1 MVLRVFRHHCEPSLR
16 NSPGAQDRNK
26 RERRALPPTLIE
38 QENSMNRKM
47 ILVGL
52 AAASLAAS
60 AAPASAQGF
69 SVGVGSGDY
78 GYGGWYGDY
87 GYYRPGVSIG
97 FGTPAYDDWRYGSYA
112 AAPCTC
118 ATPYRSAR
126 VAPGYRS
133 YAYGEYPS
141 DYDYAYYPYNDY
153 YGGSYASVGVGW
165 SDDSWRGRRVRD
177 RDRDRFTREDRVRV
191 GNRDFRNGR
200 EEVRDR
206 GGISRASTRTSE
218 TRTMTR
224 GGAEFR
230 GGANGDVRGGARG
243 EIRGSAGR
251 GNGAATVGSGGG
263 GRRGGDNR

>member
-1 MVLRVFRHHCEPSLR
+1 VRKIETS
-16 NSPGAQDRNK
+16 
-26 RERRALPPTLIE
+26 ERGGRLPPTLIE

-52 AAASLAAS
+52 AAVSLAAS

-69 SVGVGSGDY
+69 SVGVGFGDY
-78 GYGGWYGDY
+78 DYGGWYGDY

-112 AAPCTC
+112 AAPCSC
-118 ATPYRSAR
+118 ATRYRTTR

-133 YAYGEYPS
+133 YAYGEYPN
-141 DYDYAYYPYNDY
+141 DYDYAYYPYDDY
-153 YGGSYASVGVGW
+153 YGGSYASVGFGF
-165 SDDSWRGRRVRD
+165 SDDGRRFRD
-177 RDRDRFTREDRVRV
+177 RDRNRFTREDRVRV

-200 EEVRDR
+200 EEFRDR
-206 GGISRASTRTSE
+206 DRISRASTRTSE

-230 GGANGDVRGGARG
+230 GGANGDVRGGGNAEFRGGARG
-243 EIRGSAGR
+243 EMGGSAGR
-251 GNGAATVGSGGG
+251 GNGAATIGAGGG
-263 GRRGGDNR
+263 GRRGGDYR